1 MSYTHTRNIQTYLLT
16 LLWQTP
22 TDTYLLNNEKKME
35 MKIGEGLLETRKM
48 IIWGGAVKG
57 LREGN
62 KEVNLIKVCY
72 THV

>member
-1 MSYTHTRNIQTYLLT
+1 
-16 LLWQTP
+16 
-22 TDTYLLNNEKKME
+22 ME
-35 MKIGEGLLETRKM
+35 RKIGEGLLETRKM